1 MENIIK
7 RDSFLRLNYC
17 IVWKYVFF
25 VNIERV
31 NFSINCI
38 MFVLFFFNNLGC
50 NNNFVMVFCI
60 FLKKDFLFNYK
71 LIVIVLYNI
80 KC

>member
-1 MENIIK
+1 
-7 RDSFLRLNYC
+7 
-17 IVWKYVFF
+17 
-25 VNIERV
+25 
-31 NFSINCI
+31 

-71 LIVIVLYNI
+71 LIVIALYNI